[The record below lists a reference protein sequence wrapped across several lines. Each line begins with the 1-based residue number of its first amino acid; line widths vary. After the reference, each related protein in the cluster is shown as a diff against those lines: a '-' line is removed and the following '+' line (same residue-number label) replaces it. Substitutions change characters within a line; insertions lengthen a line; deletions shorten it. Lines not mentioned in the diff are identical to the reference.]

1 MPYITADH
9 IAAASQTPIP
19 YGPLGAVVD
28 TRTYLRYLPELQRR
42 ETPWERNARVVN
54 YNVSLAKGKLSE
66 AELQAEAELMFDR
79 FNQLKAWASGRV
91 AWIGGTKITD
101 TVPEACFNCSAL
113 AVDRLTAFTEA
124 FHLLMLGC
132 GVGFRVLPS
141 DVEQLPVFRQDFKV
155 SALPY
160 QALPVSERQEDT
172 TLARD
177 GLTVKITV
185 GDSRQGWVDALA
197 HLLTLASSAKDFELV
212 EYCFDH
218 VRPYGE
224 RIKGFGGTASGYAP
238 LQKMLLEVGN
248 IISQAPA
255 PQLRPVDVMDVM
267 CCIGNC
273 VVAGNVR
280 RSAMI
285 CLFDPAD
292 TVTANAKRG
301 LWTDE
306 KLSSKRYRAMSN
318 NSGVYFERPSKAFL
332 HDLFQ
337 VIRYEGEPGFING
350 AGHKDRR
357 YQAALAW
364 RPDESPSKY
373 TDNAGLTNPCVTADT
388 WVLTG
393 EGPRQVKDLVGVQ
406 HGTYINGEVFSTTT
420 AGFWETGH
428 KPIVELNTKEGYRL
442 KLTANHQV
450 LRVTAQTRYQQYSE
464 WVEAGQLQP
473 GDRVLLHNHRLVS
486 NWDGQGTTAEG
497 WLLGNLVGDGCF
509 SVTHS
514 GSTLAHL
521 RYWGEAK
528 HVMGQQALTRV
539 KTSVKHRSDLSV
551 VDPVAQDYVQVASA
565 GLAQLAATYG
575 ITAGHKTVTPA
586 VEQASY
592 AFYQGFLQ
600 GLFDADGSVQGS
612 QTKGISVRL
621 TQASLELLEAV
632 QRMLARIGIISSIY
646 TERHAAGIRFMPD
659 GKGGSA
665 PYDCRATHELV
676 IASDNLT
683 LFQERIGFSEPAK
696 VDRLNAL
703 LSTYQRTPNR
713 ERFGVT
719 VAAVIPAGE
728 AVVYDCTVPG
738 PSCFDANGFVAHN
751 CAEIL
756 LSSGYDSLKAGSFC
770 NLTALPLPVFVKPTA
785 EGGFE
790 VDYADLEAS
799 LRLITR
805 IGLRQTCVDISLPL
819 WDKTQKME
827 RLLGVDCCGWVELF
841 DKVGWDAD
849 SEAANAFR
857 RWCHDTANDE
867 ATRYAA
873 QLGVPRPLLVTTNKP
888 NGTYAQLNTIA
899 SGLHWPYAPHY
910 LRRVRMSQTDA
921 LAKTLRDQGV
931 PVYPEVFV
939 FDQIAEAQGNTVWEK
954 IAWYQGLDREQQN
967 RILEQAETWVLE
979 FPVKTAAR
987 RRSADVSAIEQLENY
1002 RLTTQHYCDHNASV
1016 TITVADDEWDA
1027 VVDWVHAHWDE
1038 FVGISFLPKSADDV
1052 YPLLPYQA
1060 ITEAEYE
1067 ARVKD
1072 AVFSVDFER
1081 LAAYERLM
1089 DNPDDVEL
1097 DPDCV
1102 GGACPVR

>member
-54 YNVSLAKGKLSE
+54 YNVSLAQGKLSE
-66 AELQAEAELMFDR
+66 TELQAEAELMFER

-160 QALPVSERQEDT
+160 EARPLGGRQEVT
-172 TLARD
+172 TLDRD

-185 GDSRQGWVDALA
+185 GDSRQGWVDALG
-197 HLLTLASSAKDFELV
+197 HLLTLASSGKDFELI
-212 EYCFDH
+212 EYNFDH

-238 LQKMLLEVGN
+238 LQKMLIEVGN
-248 IISQAPA
+248 IITQAPA

-306 KLSSKRYRAMSN
+306 KLASKRYRAMSN
-318 NSGVYFERPSKAFL
+318 NSGVYFERPSKDFL

-364 RPDESPSKY
+364 RPDESPSRY
-373 TDNAGLTNPCVTADT
+373 TDNAGLTNPC
-388 WVLTG
+388 
-393 EGPRQVKDLVGVQ
+393 
-406 HGTYINGEVFSTTT
+406 
-420 AGFWETGH
+420 
-428 KPIVELNTKEGYRL
+428 
-442 KLTANHQV
+442 
-450 LRVTAQTRYQQYSE
+450 
-464 WVEAGQLQP
+464 
-473 GDRVLLHNHRLVS
+473 
-486 NWDGQGTTAEG
+486 
-497 WLLGNLVGDGCF
+497 
-509 SVTHS
+509 
-514 GSTLAHL
+514 
-521 RYWGEAK
+521 
-528 HVMGQQALTRV
+528 
-539 KTSVKHRSDLSV
+539 
-551 VDPVAQDYVQVASA
+551 
-565 GLAQLAATYG
+565 
-575 ITAGHKTVTPA
+575 
-586 VEQASY
+586 
-592 AFYQGFLQ
+592 
-600 GLFDADGSVQGS
+600 
-612 QTKGISVRL
+612 
-621 TQASLELLEAV
+621 
-632 QRMLARIGIISSIY
+632 
-646 TERHAAGIRFMPD
+646 
-659 GKGGSA
+659 
-665 PYDCRATHELV
+665 
-676 IASDNLT
+676 
-683 LFQERIGFSEPAK
+683 
-696 VDRLNAL
+696 
-703 LSTYQRTPNR
+703 
-713 ERFGVT
+713 
-719 VAAVIPAGE
+719 
-728 AVVYDCTVPG
+728 
-738 PSCFDANGFVAHN
+738 
-751 CAEIL
+751 AEIL
-756 LSSGYDSLKAGSFC
+756 LSSGYDGLKAGSFC
-770 NLTALPLPVFVKPTA
+770 NLTALPLPVFVKATA
-785 EGGFE
+785 GGGFE
-790 VDYADLEAS
+790 IDYVDLEIS

-849 SEAANAFR
+849 SEVANAFR

-939 FDQIAEAQGNTVWEK
+939 FDQLAEAQGNTVWEK
-954 IAWYQGLDREQQN
+954 IAWYQSLNREQQN
-967 RILEQAETWVLE
+967 RILDQAETWVLE
-979 FPVKTAAR
+979 FPIKTAAR

-1002 RLTTQHYCDHNASV
+1002 RLTTKYYCDHNASV

-1027 VVDWVHAHWDE
+1027 VVDWVHEHWDE

-1067 ARVKD
+1067 ARVQD

-1089 DNPDDVEL
+1089 DNPDDVDL